1 MARGRPAVPK
11 APTKFLNSK
20 RRVIYMTSEGK
31 YIAKSDKGSTVYNPK
46 AAYVKS
52 PGGTERTL
60 TNSKARVPTAIR
72 PKATRKVRKDKY
84 KKRGVRAGVHA
95 GNLARLYASPKASMS
110 PIGLAG
116 MKIMMRR
123 GRPAKVHR
131 HMMTPGSPIGLAGMK
146 IMMRRGRPMKAH
158 RYIVTPGSP
167 MGLAGMKIMHK
178 RGRHAK
184 MPAGAG
190 ARINAMLR
198 SMTPK

>member
-1 MARGRPAVPK
+1 
-11 APTKFLNSK
+11 
-20 RRVIYMTSEGK
+20 MTSEGK

-72 PKATRKVRKDKY
+72 PKATRKVRVN
-84 KKRGVRAGVHA
+84 RGKARGTRAGVHA
-95 GNLARLYASPKASMS
+95 GNLARLYASPKASTS
-110 PIGLAG
+110 LIGLAG
-116 MKIMMRR
+116 MK
-123 GRPAKVHR
+123 V
-131 HMMTPGSPIGLAGMK
+131 
-146 IMMRRGRPMKAH
+146 MMRRGRPMKAR